1 MFGANN
7 NLKTGSR
14 RSGLHERCSV
24 WKFSAIRPSQ
34 RRHHR
39 NRIVLFL
46 PLAVVLAG
54 LAIPAGLAQDV
65 VRVTG
70 VDPAT
75 GKANDIVTVAGENLG
90 KGKVSAVFL
99 SDDKDDHKASVVSQ
113 EADKI
118 VIKVPDVKP
127 GSYNVSV
134 QTGNSIF
141 IQPIRFT
148 VQ

>member
-1 MFGANN
+1 
-7 NLKTGSR
+7 
-14 RSGLHERCSV
+14 
-24 WKFSAIRPSQ
+24 
-34 RRHHR
+34 
-39 NRIVLFL
+39 VL
-46 PLAVVLAG
+46 AGVVLAG
-54 LAIPAGLAQDV
+54 LSIPAGLAQDV

-99 SDDKDDHKASVVSQ
+99 SDDKDDHKAPVVSQ
-113 EADKI
+113 AADKI

>member
-1 MFGANN
+1 VA
-7 NLKTGSR
+7 
-14 RSGLHERCSV
+14 
-24 WKFSAIRPSQ
+24 
-34 RRHHR
+34 
-39 NRIVLFL
+39 
-46 PLAVVLAG
+46 AVAVAG
-54 LAIPAGLAQDV
+54 LFIPASLAQDI

-127 GSYNVSV
+127 GSYNVSI